1 MSDKRVPLSEFC
13 EKLYTLTNGVGIS
26 IDAIERSTKM
36 ENKKTLHELIDQCRI
51 LVGKDNSGD
60 IAEYLDKN
68 NVVGFPVG
76 IGDTVYFISVTTTF
90 GSITTSGRVFARKVD
105 ALQYDGRI
113 KIVSYRAK
121 NNDPLG
127 NCYAYLGDLVFLT
140 EEDAENRLNEI
151 QSSGYSVCTPETA
164 SGRYGDE

>member
-13 EKLYTLTNGVGIS
+13 EKLYTITNGVGVS

-60 IAEYLDKN
+60 VAEYLDKN

-76 IGDTVYFISVTTTF
+76 IGDTVYYISVATDF
-90 GSITTSGRVFARKVD
+90 GSVITNGRVFARKVD

-113 KIVSYRAK
+113 KIISYR
-121 NNDPLG
+121 NTENDRLG
-127 NCYAYLGDLVFLT
+127 NCYEYLGDMVFLT
-140 EEDAENRLNEI
+140 EEEAENRLNEI
-151 QSSGYSVCTPETA
+151 QG
-164 SGRYGDE
+164 G

>member
-1 MSDKRVPLSEFC
+1 MRFGAMCDNFDE
-13 EKLYTLTNGVGIS
+13 
-26 IDAIERSTKM
+26 IEGRSKM

-76 IGDTVYFISVTTTF
+76 IGDTVFFISVTTTF
-90 GSITTSGRVFARKVD
+90 GSIMTSGRVFERKVD
-105 ALQYDGRI
+105 ALQYDGKI
-113 KIVSYRAK
+113 KIISYRSA

-127 NCYAYLGDLVFLT
+127 NCYSYLGDLVFLT
-140 EEDAENRLNEI
+140 EEEAENRLNEI
-151 QSSGYSVCTPETA
+151 QSSGYSTCSPKGGE
-164 SGRYGDE
+164 REEDNDEKPV